1 MDKPAKK
8 LLRCAI
14 YTRKSTDHNLDL
26 EFNSLDAQREACE
39 AYIKSQAHEGWRLI
53 PTHYDD
59 GAFSGASLERPA
71 VQKLLAEVRANK
83 VDVIVVYKVDRL
95 TRSLS
100 DFAKLV
106 ELFDQYSTSFVSVTQ
121 HFNTTSSMGRLTL
134 NVLLSFAQFERE
146 VIGERVR
153 DKVAASKAKG
163 IWVGGSIPLGYV
175 SVNKKLII
183 VPKDAETVRSIF
195 QRYLELGS
203 VRDLAED
210 LDRKDVRTRRQTLS
224 TGKTRGGIRF
234 GIGALAHLLRN
245 RFYIGEIVYRGAVHA
260 GEHEPILDRNLF
272 DAVQAKLTASAGARE
287 LKLKASPS
295 LLAGRIFDDRGNRM
309 TPTHTNKQG
318 ARYRYYVSHA
328 ALQKRANESSG
339 VVTRVSAHDAEIA
352 VIKALRDHVDI
363 SGRNDHSRLSDRE
376 LVEGLVEQIIVGAGA
391 IQIHLV
397 RDTELSKTA
406 PVINIPW
413 VPVKTALAKGVIGAP
428 SANHPT
434 DVRNGDA
441 LLMAI
446 AKARAWIA
454 DLTEGHVN
462 SLADIAKREGKVE
475 RHIRLLTPLAFV
487 SPDTISDIVDGN
499 APPIGVT
506 ELAKKV
512 AYSWKQPRS

>member
-8 LLRCAI
+8 LLRCAV

-53 PTHYDD
+53 PAHYDD

-71 VQKLLAEVRANK
+71 LQRLLAEVQSGK

-106 ELFDQYSTSFVSVTQ
+106 ELFDQSSVSFVSVTQ

-163 IWVGGSIPLGYV
+163 IWVGGSIPLGYA
-175 SVNKKLII
+175 SVNKKLVI
-183 VPKDAETVRSIF
+183 VREDAETVRSIF
-195 QRYLELGS
+195 RRYLEPGS

-210 LDRKDVRTRRQTLS
+210 LDRKGIRTRRQILS

-234 GIGALAHLLRN
+234 GVGALAHLLRN
-245 RFYIGEIVYRGAVHA
+245 RFYIAEVVYRGAAHA
-260 GEHEPILDRNLF
+260 GEHEPILDRSLF
-272 DAVQAKLTASAGARE
+272 DAVQAKLAATGNARQ
-287 LKLKASPS
+287 LRLKASPS

-309 TPTHTNKQG
+309 TPTHTNKRG
-318 ARYRYYVSHA
+318 ARYRYYVSHSV
-328 ALQKRANESSG
+328 LQKRTKGSG
-339 VVTRVSAHDAEIA
+339 GVTRISAPDAETA
-352 VIKALRDHVDI
+352 VIRALRDHFSN
-363 SGRNDHSRLSDRE
+363 SGKNEYADLSDKE
-376 LVEGLVEQIIVGAGA
+376 LVERLIERVIVNAYA
-391 IQIHLV
+391 IQIYLV
-397 RDTELSKTA
+397 REPNSKKAA

-413 VPVKTALAKGVIGAP
+413 TSAKTALAKGIIDP
-428 SANHPT
+428 SLADRPT
-434 DVRNGDA
+434 NVGNRDA
-441 LLMAI
+441 LLLAI

-454 DLTEGHVN
+454 DLTEGRAS
-462 SLADIAKREGKVE
+462 SLADITKREGKVE

-487 SPDTISDIVDGN
+487 SPRTISDIINGSS
-499 APPIGVT
+499 PYIGVI
-506 ELAKKV
+506 ELAKTV
-512 AYSWKQPRS
+512 TYSWKQSPL